1 MTGRRIIAHE
11 AGLKILRRQEGD
23 LSDDPSAKE
32 PKPIGEETMIQRSE
46 SVLTAAVEQELVMM
60 DARSGRYIGLDDI
73 GSVIWQRLETPCK
86 FGQLIDGLVAD
97 YDAERAAIA
106 ADVRELLTDMAAH
119 GVVRFD

>member
-1 MTGRRIIAHE
+1 M
-11 AGLKILRRQEGD
+11 L
-23 LSDDPSAKE
+23 
-32 PKPIGEETMIQRSE
+32 IGEETMIHQSE

-60 DARSGRYIGLDDI
+60 DIRSGRYVGLDDI
-73 GSVIWQRLETPCK
+73 ASVIWQRLKTPRS

-97 YDAERAAIA
+97 YNADRPVIA

>member
-1 MTGRRIIAHE
+1 
-11 AGLKILRRQEGD
+11 

-32 PKPIGEETMIQRSE
+32 PKPIGEETMVHRSE

-60 DARSGRYIGLDDI
+60 DIRSGRYVGLDDI
-73 GSVIWQRLETPCK
+73 ASVIWQRLETPRS

-97 YDAERAAIA
+97 YEAERAVIA
-106 ADVRELLTDMAAH
+106 ADVRTLLADMAAH